1 MELQS
6 TGGQESPVD
15 PWEVISD
22 DSVDVD
28 GSPSLSDSDHPPCP
42 TDVRFTRHKAT
53 WINPQ
58 GVQPQLQ
65 DLCPLVATVGKS
77 GRHFVADTTS
87 PSGPSP
93 ASLGDSQTETPL
105 LEDPPQHSL
114 DSCSACGSRE
124 KTRDLSLSST
134 EERALLPGS
143 SLPGS
148 PFTGSKILATSP
160 CLEADG
166 AFITLSHPTASTD
179 ERADQVNRRA
189 ISLNSFLPEAFVF
202 PVDVEKE
209 NAHFYV
215 ADMIISVMEKIK
227 YNILSQQQTENWSVD
242 KANESLGNDQ
252 VDPEVTFNAKMKQ
265 ESVSSTS
272 PDSGYEGCGEL
283 KVSPVLETPPDCDV
297 VKEACKCDF
306 DEFAILELGELK
318 DTTETCGCS
327 YSSSKSGIY
336 EPDFNSA
343 ERIARELYR
352 VFRKCWLLS
361 EVNYQ
366 PASSL
371 NAAGSIVVNEDRVRK
386 EFESSVEVVQ
396 EIKVKSRIRG
406 TDDWAPPRFQIIFN
420 IHPPLKRD
428 LVVAAQNFFCAGCGT
443 PVQPK
448 FVKRLRYCEYLGKYF
463 CDCCHTYAESCI
475 PARILMT
482 WDFRKYYV
490 SNFAKR
496 VLDSIWY
503 QPIFNLQAI
512 SQSLYSKAKEL
523 DRVREM
529 QEQLFHIKK
538 LLCTCRFARSTLKEF
553 EQVPR
558 HLTDELHLLSL
569 DDLVRIKRGL
579 MVPLLKELLKASLA
593 HVASCELCQGR
604 GFICEFCR
612 SAAVIFPFQTT
623 TCRRCSACRACFHKQ
638 CFRSECPRCARMAMR
653 RRLERLPS
661 AAT

>member
-160 CLEADG
+160 CLEADELAVLAG
-166 AFITLSHPTASTD
+166 
-179 ERADQVNRRA
+179 ADQVNRRA

-420 IHPPLKRD
+420 IHPPLKVCEAAPLLRVPGEVLLRLLPHVCRVLHPGAHPDDVGLPEVLRQQFRQKGAGQHMVPAHFQFAGYQPEPLFKSQGTGQSEGNAGAAFSYQEVVVHLQVCQKREASRETWGPHTTKKAAPRAECILWTWGSCTEKLLDQGKIDDKD
-428 LVVAAQNFFCAGCGT
+428 LSPELHREKAFPWNWH
-443 PVQPK
+443 PK
-448 FVKRLRYCEYLGKYF
+448 FG
-463 CDCCHTYAESCI
+463 
-475 PARILMT
+475 
-482 WDFRKYYV
+482 
-490 SNFAKR
+490 
-496 VLDSIWY
+496 
-503 QPIFNLQAI
+503 
-512 SQSLYSKAKEL
+512 
-523 DRVREM
+523 
-529 QEQLFHIKK
+529 
-538 LLCTCRFARSTLKEF
+538 LLAY
-553 EQVPR
+553 
-558 HLTDELHLLSL
+558 
-569 DDLVRIKRGL
+569 
-579 MVPLLKELLKASLA
+579 
-593 HVASCELCQGR
+593 
-604 GFICEFCR
+604 
-612 SAAVIFPFQTT
+612 
-623 TCRRCSACRACFHKQ
+623 
-638 CFRSECPRCARMAMR
+638 
-653 RRLERLPS
+653 
-661 AAT
+661 